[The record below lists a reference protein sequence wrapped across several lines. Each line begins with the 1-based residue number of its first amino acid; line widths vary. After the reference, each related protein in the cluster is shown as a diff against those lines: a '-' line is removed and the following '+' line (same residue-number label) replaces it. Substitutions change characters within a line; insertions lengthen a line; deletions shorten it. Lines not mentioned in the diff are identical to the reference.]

1 MCRIGRPISSTSTCM
16 RCASITTSTRRLWIS
31 AMSDAYT
38 PQELMVAVAS
48 REIKDGDLVFVG
60 MRLPVLAY
68 AVALST
74 HASNARGLF
83 EVGLMRDKPADA
95 FLGTMGDPPNVAGA
109 LWATRMSN
117 AMALMVQGHVDLG
130 FIGGAEVDRFG
141 NLNTSYVGDPAKPKV
156 KLPGSGGGA
165 DIAVL
170 SRRWVTL
177 MNHEKRRLVDRVSFV
192 TSPGHGDGTPGWR
205 ERNGLLGGGPAAII
219 TTLCVFRFPEG
230 GGEAYVAS
238 VHPRHTL
245 DEVREQT
252 GWPVKLGASVGET
265 APPNE
270 AELSAIR
277 MRSGEG

>member
-1 MCRIGRPISSTSTCM
+1 M
-16 RCASITTSTRRLWIS
+16 
-31 AMSDAYT
+31 
-38 PQELMVAVAS
+38 AVAS

-74 HASNARGLF
+74 HAPNARGLF

-117 AMALMVQGHVDLG
+117 AMALMAQGHVDLG

-141 NLNTSYVGDPAKPKV
+141 NLNTSYVGDPAMPKV

-165 DIAVL
+165 DIAIL

-177 MNHEKRRLVDRVSFV
+177 MNHERRRLVDRVSFI
-192 TSPGHGDGTPGWR
+192 TSPGHGDGSPGWR
-205 ERNGLLGGGPAAII
+205 ERNGVLGGGPAAII
-219 TTLCVFRFPEG
+219 TTLCVFRFPDG
-230 GGEAYVAS
+230 GGEAYLDT
-238 VHPRHTL
+238 VHPGHTV
-245 DEVREQT
+245 DEVRDQT
-252 GWPVKLGASVGET
+252 GWTVKLGANVEET
-265 APPNE
+265 APPTE
-270 AELSAIR
+270 AELTAIR
-277 MRSGEG
+277 SRLGEA

>member
-1 MCRIGRPISSTSTCM
+1 
-16 RCASITTSTRRLWIS
+16 
-31 AMSDAYT
+31 MSDAYT
-38 PQELMVAVAS
+38 SQELMVAVAS
-48 REIKDGDLVFVG
+48 REIKDGDVVFVG

-74 HASNARGLF
+74 HAPNARGLF

-117 AMALMVQGHVDLG
+117 AMALMAQGHVDLG

-165 DIAVL
+165 DIAIL

-177 MNHEKRRLVDRVSFV
+177 MNHERRRLVDHVSFI
-192 TSPGHGDGTPGWR
+192 TSPGHGDGSRGWR
-205 ERNGLLGGGPAAII
+205 ERNGLLGGGPSAII

-230 GGEAYVAS
+230 SGEAYLDT
-238 VHPRHTL
+238 VHPGHTV
-245 DEVREQT
+245 DEVRDQT
-252 GWPVKLGASVGET
+252 GWTVKLGAIVGET
-265 APPNE
+265 APPTE
-270 AELSAIR
+270 AELTAIR
-277 MRSGEG
+277 SRSGEA